1 MEITKAAI
9 YTLQLYYH
17 LISTHISLHG
27 TGRLTTSG
35 GVGLSSGALAKPP
48 MMIDRLGTLQRLVR
62 DVDAAMQLCDADPKP
77 GVSTS
82 SYGNSKLGNPVVQ
95 LASPQFLVTGGE
107 DKGVSSEQVVW
118 HLMGSEVRVARRQ
131 S

>member
-9 YTLQLYYH
+9 YTLQLYYR
-17 LISTHISLHG
+17 LVSTHISLHHG

-48 MMIDRLGTLQRLVR
+48 MMIDGPETLQRLVEA
-62 DVDAAMQLCDADPKP
+62 VDAAMQLCDADPKP

-82 SYGNSKLGNPVVQ
+82 SYANSKLGNPVVQ
-95 LASPQFLVTGGE
+95 LASPQFLAAGAEG
-107 DKGVSSEQVVW
+107 KGMASEQVVW
-118 HLMGSEVRVARRQ
+118 H
-131 S
+131 